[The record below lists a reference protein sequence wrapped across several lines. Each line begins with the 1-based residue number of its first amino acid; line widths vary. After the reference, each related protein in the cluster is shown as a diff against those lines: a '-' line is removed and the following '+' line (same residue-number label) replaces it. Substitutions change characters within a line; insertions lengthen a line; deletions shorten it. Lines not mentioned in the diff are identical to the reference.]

1 MAKYRPSPSNSLRQ
15 ERKMLM
21 RAAKIAYLS
30 FSLIVLCL
38 ILHIVVLSVPSWV
51 LYSNGVYSSY
61 FGLWRYCYGNVGG
74 ETCVSTI
81 GNPSVFNQG
90 WYVAVQALQC
100 LSLIVILAAA
110 VCSGISV
117 FLSIHE
123 RILNMTTIILMNTA
137 AVFILIG
144 SIIFGS
150 RVDSIPST
158 VNLAHYL
165 YVPYYFNIVC
175 GVLSA
180 LAGACMLKYK
190 VEYSF

>member
-90 WYVAVQALQC
+90 MTKVKQY
-100 LSLIVILAAA
+100 SLNTRHTCIVL
-110 VCSGISV
+110 
-117 FLSIHE
+117 
-123 RILNMTTIILMNTA
+123 
-137 AVFILIG
+137 G
-144 SIIFGS
+144 SKCG
-150 RVDSIPST
+150 
-158 VNLAHYL
+158 
-165 YVPYYFNIVC
+165 FNIFMDIFRKKKYRHWC
-175 GVLSA
+175 TF
-180 LAGACMLKYK
+180 LAIFLNLFL
-190 VEYSF
+190 EYT

>member
-90 WYVAVQALQC
+90 MTKVKQY
-100 LSLIVILAAA
+100 SLIP
-110 VCSGISV
+110 
-117 FLSIHE
+117 IHTC
-123 RILNMTTIILMNTA
+123 IVLGMKC
-137 AVFILIG
+137 G
-144 SIIFGS
+144 
-150 RVDSIPST
+150 
-158 VNLAHYL
+158 
-165 YVPYYFNIVC
+165 FNIFMDIFRKKNIGTDVHFLRFFKIC
-175 GVLSA
+175 FKSTLR
-180 LAGACMLKYK
+180 K
-190 VEYSF
+190 

>member
-1 MAKYRPSPSNSLRQ
+1 MV
-15 ERKMLM
+15 
-21 RAAKIAYLS
+21 KIQFTFIFY
-30 FSLIVLCL
+30 I
-38 ILHIVVLSVPSWV
+38 
-51 LYSNGVYSSY
+51 
-61 FGLWRYCYGNVGG
+61 
-74 ETCVSTI
+74 
-81 GNPSVFNQG
+81 
-90 WYVAVQALQC
+90 
-100 LSLIVILAAA
+100 ILAFFIF
-110 VCSGISV
+110 S
-117 FLSIHE
+117 
-123 RILNMTTIILMNTA
+123 

-190 VEYSF
+190 VEYSSWFWNHDTWGDDFAISIAASIWTAVYFPPNIYRNRRGY